1 LKRKRCH
8 FGNLVPTVAFCSV
21 ALMSVDANIG
31 HQAPRPRGAGLR
43 SPLLFALGF
52 AILCAAVL
60 ASVLPLLPVMAAALA
75 ASFSAQGLA
84 LGGAGLAVLLASVVA
99 WLWWRNLALRAT
111 LHDLADRIAASDR
124 FWIDAPS
131 IAPAT
136 AVSGD
141 TPATSLKAGDAASPM
156 PQVSPR
162 FVAEVSH
169 EFRTP
174 LNGILG
180 MTELLLD
187 TPLTPEQTT
196 YAQAVKTSGDTLL
209 SLIEELLDVSRLD
222 AGKLTLA
229 ARPFSLAV
237 LIEEVVELL
246 APRAHA
252 KGIEIASYLDERIC
266 DAVVGDMTRLR
277 QVLLNLAGNAVKFT
291 ERGGVT
297 VIVEP
302 GDRENEVRFAVRDT
316 GIGIAPDDQA
326 RIFLDFE
333 QGADAGSR
341 SIAGSGL
348 GLAIA
353 RRIVQRM
360 GGSIGLDSSPGRGAT
375 FTLTVTLPPAIAEVT
390 PFAAP
395 DLGGWDVLIVAPAA
409 IEASLLSRR
418 LRLWGAMTR
427 IAPDAEA
434 ALALLSEQPWNA
446 ILVDHGLGA
455 DAVDRL
461 AQASASITHR
471 IIMIT
476 PADRH
481 ALPATMQAGF
491 GAYLV
496 KPVRAA
502 SLAARLGSEQP
513 RARLDRMRDER
524 PMPQSAAPRSILIA
538 EDNEINALLTRSLVE
553 KSGHRAT
560 VVADG
565 AKAIEAWSAAR
576 AAGTP
581 FSLVLMDLHMPV
593 LDGLQAAA
601 RIRASEADS
610 ADATPI
616 VALTANASAEDRD
629 AALAAGM
636 EAFLTKPVDRDHLAD
651 ILARF
656 PVKPAKN
663 EQSEPV

>member
-1 LKRKRCH
+1 
-8 FGNLVPTVAFCSV
+8 
-21 ALMSVDANIG
+21 MSVEANIG
-31 HQAPRPRGAGLR
+31 HEPTRRRGAGLR

-60 ASVLPLLPVMAAALA
+60 TTVLPLLPVMVTALA
-75 ASFSAQGLA
+75 ASFTTQGLTF
-84 LGGAGLAVLLASVVA
+84 GGAAFIVLSAGLVA
-99 WLWWRNLALRAT
+99 WLWWRNLALRAA
-111 LHDLADRIAASDR
+111 LHDLADRIVYDDR
-124 FWIDAPS
+124 LWIDAPS
-131 IAPAT
+131 FVPDTAEASAPG
-136 AVSGD
+136 S
-141 TPATSLKAGDAASPM
+141 DAAEAP
-156 PQVSPR
+156 PAVPRVSPR

-187 TPLTPEQTT
+187 TALTPEQTT

-209 SLIEELLDVSRLD
+209 YLIEDLLDVSRLD

-229 ARPFSLAV
+229 VRPFSLAA

-246 APRAHA
+246 APRAQA
-252 KGIEIASYLDERIC
+252 KGIEIASYLDERVC

-302 GDRENEVRFAVRDT
+302 GNRENEMHLAVRDT
-316 GIGIAPDDQA
+316 GIGIAPEDQT

-333 QGADAGSR
+333 QGAAAGAR

-360 GGSIGLDSSPGRGAT
+360 GGSLGLDSTPGRGST
-375 FTLTVTLPPAIAEVT
+375 FTVTVTLPAAVVEVM

-395 DLGGWDVLIVAPAA
+395 DLSGWDILIVASAA

-427 IAPDAEA
+427 IAADADA

-446 ILVDHGLGA
+446 ALIDRALGT
-455 DAVDRL
+455 DALDRL
-461 AQASASITHR
+461 AQSISGVPHR
-471 IIMIT
+471 IVMIT

-481 ALPATMQAGF
+481 ALPALMQGGF
-491 GAYLV
+491 DAYLV
-496 KPVRAA
+496 KPIRAA

-524 PMPQSAAPRSILIA
+524 PALQAAEPRSILIA

-560 VVADG
+560 VVTDG
-565 AKAIEAWSAAR
+565 TQAVDAWAVAR
-576 AAGTP
+576 AAGAP
-581 FSLVLMDLHMPV
+581 FDLVLMDLHMPGV
-593 LDGLQAAA
+593 DGLQAAA
-601 RIRASEADS
+601 RIRAREAETGGPV
-610 ADATPI
+610 TPI
-616 VALTANASAEDRD
+616 VALTANASTEDRD
-629 AALAAGM
+629 ACLAAGM
-636 EAFLTKPVDRDHLAD
+636 EEFLTKPVDRDRLAD
-651 ILARF
+651 ILTRF
-656 PVKPAKN
+656 PAQQAKGI
-663 EQSEPV
+663 QSEPV